1 MDDYRTIYRG
11 YAIYLSHG
19 LNWAFTAS
27 PLTPDRPILV
37 SATWEGYSSRDI
49 AFETAKRE
57 IDDLLK

>member
-1 MDDYRTIYRG
+1 MLPLVRRLY
-11 YAIYLSHG
+11 SHTG
-19 LNWAFTAS
+19 LK
-27 PLTPDRPILV
+27 